1 MGKND
6 FLTPKAV
13 RCRGTGE
20 PEAVE
25 PCLPLPCPTHGHPLT
40 LCSVPLHL
48 ETSAPDF
55 TPPRLCLGP

>member
-20 PEAVE
+20 PEAVK
-25 PCLPLPCPTHGHPLT
+25 PCLPLPCPAHGRPMT